1 MFHDSPPTGRRA
13 IRLWWKADPPPEE
26 SFMIHGPCF
35 TQMTLLI
42 KNVQVVGSDQKL
54 PAKLDVFVSGDKI
67 TALGRFPGKTADKII
82 DGQGAYL
89 SAGFIDLHTESD
101 HYLSLFSNP
110 SQVDFLKQGITTIIG
125 GLCGA
130 SLAPLIYGS
139 LESLEEWTD
148 TREIN
153 VDWHS
158 VQEFLRLMDKKPL
171 GVNFGTLIGH
181 STIRGAL
188 IGKPPRTLTKNELN
202 VFGETLKRAL
212 GEGGFG
218 LSTGLGYAQTKDTPY
233 AELKALTTIVKNL
246 GGIYSTHLR
255 NDSDNLLDSIEETI
269 KLTKETGIKTI
280 VSHLIPTENH
290 EVAYE
295 KTLENINSLDE
306 KTDLHFSV
314 YPSNTRILKLYTFL
328 PGWAQK
334 DNLKVMNLSLE
345 DEWLRSKI
353 LKDLPEVKPSDFLV
367 AQAPGN
373 DSLVGYTLTEIK
385 KLYSLK
391 SYKESLLKLMIS
403 TKLQATIYYQNINR
417 DLIKKALKS
426 NRSLVVSN
434 AASIA
439 PNNRIKILKPDRAVS
454 AFPKFLSLV
463 EEENILDLETAVKKI
478 TSTPAEILGLIGRG
492 AVKEGYFADLVGFR
506 DNRVNFVVV
515 NGQVAIEDGEYTGL
529 RLGKILRHKT

>member
-1 MFHDSPPTGRRA
+1 
-13 IRLWWKADPPPEE
+13 
-26 SFMIHGPCF
+26 
-35 TQMTLLI
+35 MTLLV
-42 KNVQVVGSDQKL
+42 KNVQVIGSTQKL
-54 PAKLDVFVSGDKI
+54 PDKLDVFVSGDKI
-67 TALGRFPGKTADKII
+67 TALGRFPGKTANKII
-82 DGQGAYL
+82 DGQGVYL

-101 HYLSLFSNP
+101 HYLSLFTNP
-110 SQVDFLKQGITTIIG
+110 SQADFLKQGITTIIG

-139 LESLEEWTD
+139 LESIEEWTD
-148 TREIN
+148 TKQIN

-158 VQEFLRLMDKKPL
+158 VREFLNLMDKKPL

-181 STIRGAL
+181 GTVREAI

-202 VFGETLKRAL
+202 VFAETLKRAIL
-212 GEGGFG
+212 EGGFG

-233 AELKALTTIVKNL
+233 AEIKALAAVVKNL

-255 NDSDNLLDSIEETI
+255 NDSDNLLGSIEETI
-269 KLTKETGIKTI
+269 KLTKETKVKTI

-290 EVAYE
+290 EIAYE

-328 PGWAQK
+328 PSWAQK

-353 LKDLPEVKPSDFLV
+353 LKDLPEVNPSDFLV

-373 DSLVGYTLTEIK
+373 DSLVGYTLSEIK

-391 SYKESLLKLMIS
+391 SYKESLLKLMTS
-403 TKLQATIYYQNINR
+403 TKLQATIYYRNINLELLKR
-417 DLIKKALKS
+417 ALKS

-434 AASIA
+434 AASIT
-439 PNNRIKILKPDRAVS
+439 PNSRVKIIKPDRAIS

-478 TSTPAEILGLIGRG
+478 TLTPAQKLGLAGRG
-492 AVKEGYFADLVGFR
+492 LVKEGYFADLVGFR
-506 DNRVNFVVV
+506 DNQVSFVIV
-515 NGQVAIEDGEYTGL
+515 NGQVAVEDGECTG
-529 RLGKILRHKT
+529 RRSGKILRHKT